1 MGKASVIHHT
11 VIITAIPAVNQAT
24 FSSPSG
30 GDVNK
35 KKHNSIK
42 PENKP
47 IREKLPLIDTIKA
60 Y

>member
-30 GDVNK
+30 GGVNK
-35 KKHNSIK
+35 KKQNNIK
-42 PENKP
+42 PENNP
-47 IREKLPLIDTIKA
+47 IREKLPLIDTTKA
-60 Y
+60 S